1 MSNQEHKK
9 DEMRAKIMALLEE
22 RLYEEANAK
31 KIQYH
36 YRMYR
41 CKVKYRKLVFCILQ
55 ERVRNV
61 SASKIIYAYR
71 KYQKR
76 HKNNDE
82 QNNDNNSQISWSM
95 ESRVVKEHQRGC
107 SSRAGSDRADS
118 ARTKSARAK
127 SARAKSA
134 RTKSAQADSARCK
147 SPIEN
152 LVDCLSSMSF

>member
-1 MSNQEHKK
+1 MSTQEHKK
-9 DEMRAKIMALLEE
+9 DEMRAKIMELLEE

-41 CKVKYRKLVFCILQ
+41 CRVKYRKLVFCILQ

-71 KYQKR
+71 KYKKR
-76 HKNNDE
+76 HKQKDESFVNHE

-95 ESRVVKEHQRGC
+95 ESRIVREHQRAG
-107 SSRAGSDRADS
+107 SSRAGS
-118 ARTKSARAK
+118 ARA
-127 SARAKSA
+127 
-134 RTKSAQADSARCK
+134 KSAQADSARAK
-147 SPIEN
+147 SPMEN